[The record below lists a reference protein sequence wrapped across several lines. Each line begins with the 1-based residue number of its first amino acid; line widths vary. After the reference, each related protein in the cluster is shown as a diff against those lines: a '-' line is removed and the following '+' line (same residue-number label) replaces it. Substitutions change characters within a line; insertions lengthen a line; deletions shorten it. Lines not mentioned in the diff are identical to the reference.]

1 MLNIP
6 QRINE
11 VYNRIV
17 ADFKT
22 YNKKAQPAVKNSWI
36 GAILVAIAGRIYD
49 IYRKLNF
56 ILKQAFIDTATG
68 EYLKRWGKYVKI
80 YQKAATKSSGNFI
93 ITGSE
98 GAIVPIG
105 TQILVDKIVY
115 ETKQSISLVQNE
127 VVSATVKQEFDLVT
141 ITFENE
147 HNLGTGMTVS
157 ISNKLYVV
165 EVLDAF
171 SISITESETMPSSVT
186 VKWIGN
192 IVACSPTT
200 YGNNTNLAAGQTG
213 KISVVL
219 KNVDTIC
226 YTDFAG
232 FTGGQ
237 DIESDDNLRARIIYR
252 YQNPVT
258 NFNKAAITT
267 FVQSLSGVGDVKVYE
282 ITPDV
287 GQVTIYYLLQ
297 NNEMPSA
304 GHIELVRNSIDSDL
318 RPANTDMEDIFT
330 YSGIPIVVNVI
341 VQDLRPLTLGIKN
354 AVNASIKQFFASLKI
369 GDKFYRNDLI
379 EAIKQAVDTET
390 GLQVISFTLDEAIVD
405 IEMDIG
411 QFAKLGDISL

>member
-22 YNKKAQPAVKNSWI
+22 YNKKAQPAVRNSWI
-36 GAILVAIAGRIYD
+36 GAILVAISGRIYD
-49 IYRKLNF
+49 VYRKLNY

-68 EYLKRWGKYVKI
+68 DYLKRWGNYVKI

-93 ITGSE
+93 ITGSV

-115 ETKQSISLVQNE
+115 ETKQSISLVQNNVTSSKVE
-127 VVSATVKQEFDLVT
+127 QEFDLVT
-141 ITFENE
+141 ITFDNE

-157 ISNKLYVV
+157 INNKLYTV

-171 SISITESETMPSSVT
+171 SISITETATFPSTVT
-186 VKWIGN
+186 VTWVSN
-192 IVACSPTT
+192 IVACIPTT
-200 YGNNTNLAAGQTG
+200 FGNNTNLAAGQTG

-237 DIESDDNLRARIIYR
+237 DKESDDNLRARIIYR

-258 NFNKAAITT
+258 NFNNAAITT
-267 FVQSLSGVGDVKVYE
+267 FVQSLSGVGDVKVYD

-304 GHIELVRNSIDSDL
+304 GHIELVRSSIDSDL
-318 RPANTDMEDIFT
+318 RPANTDMSDIFT
-330 YSGIPIVVNVI
+330 YSGSPVVINVSI
-341 VQDLRPLTLGIKN
+341 QNLRPLTLGIKN
-354 AVNASIKQFFASLKI
+354 AVVAAIKQYFSSLKI
-369 GDKFYRNDLI
+369 GDTFYRNDLI

-390 GLQVISFTLDEAIVD
+390 GTQVISFTLDENIVD
-405 IEMDIG
+405 VKMEIG

>member
-22 YNKKAQPAVKNSWI
+22 YNKKAQPAVRNSWI
-36 GAILVAIAGRIYD
+36 GSILVAIAGRIYD

-68 EYLKRWGKYVKI
+68 EYLKRWGKYVGI

-93 ITGSE
+93 ITGSI
-98 GAIVPIG
+98 GAVVPIN
-105 TQILVDKIVY
+105 TKILVDKIVY
-115 ETKQSISLVQNE
+115 ETSQSISLIQHTVTSSN
-127 VVSATVKQEFDLVT
+127 VKQEFDLVT

-157 ISNKLYVV
+157 VNNKLYTI

-171 SISITESETMPSSVT
+171 SISITETSTFPNLAT
-186 VKWIGN
+186 VKWVSN
-192 IVACSPTT
+192 IVSCVPTT
-200 YGNNTNLAAGQTG
+200 YGSSTNLASGQTG

-219 KNVDTIC
+219 KDVDTIC
-226 YTDFAG
+226 YTDYAG

-237 DIESDDNLRARIIYR
+237 DIESIENLRARIIYR

-258 NFNKAAITT
+258 NFNNAAITT
-267 FVQSLSGVGDVKVYE
+267 FVQSLSGVGDVKVYD

-297 NNEMPSA
+297 DNEMPSA
-304 GHIELVRNSIDSDL
+304 GHIELVKDSVDSDL
-318 RPANTDMEDIFT
+318 RPANTDMSDIFV
-330 YSGIPIVVNVI
+330 YSGIPVTVTVT
-341 VQDLRPLTLGIKN
+341 VTDLQPLTLGIKN
-354 AVNASIKQFFASLKI
+354 AVNAAIKQYFASLKI
-369 GDKFYRNDLI
+369 GDTFYRNDLI
-379 EAIKQAVDTET
+379 EVIKQAVDTET
-390 GLQVISFTLDEAIVD
+390 GLQVISFILSDSIVN
-405 IEMDIG
+405 IEMERG